1 MCQPNSCVSVL
12 QRLGGCWQVCKMQI
26 PKPLKRNSNRA
37 ELISQQLRCTRPQEA
52 SQGTASTSEW
62 LRWQLKSLHYLNII
76 GCRSLRLPLP
86 LLKKAVSAGT
96 GALRAQTSW
105 VLHQSTGACWA
116 ESEGQGGSPQLLA
129 GTNTGLKVRTAGW
142 GKPEPSSSAC
152 QQTRLYLSTSCYNYP
167 AATAP
172 EHLCEAV
179 GTAHTHAS

>member
-12 QRLGGCWQVCKMQI
+12 QRLGGCWQAYKMQI
-26 PKPLKRNSNRA
+26 PKPLKRNSNKS
-37 ELISQQLRCTRPQEA
+37 ELISQQLRCTRPQKA
-52 SQGTASTSEW
+52 SQGTVPTSEW
-62 LRWQLKSLHYLNII
+62 FRWQSACTAWTSLDGGVFDCHCHCW
-76 GCRSLRLPLP
+76 GR
-86 LLKKAVSAGT
+86 AVSAGR

-116 ESEGQGGSPQLLA
+116 ESHGQGSSPQLLA
-129 GTNTGLKVRTAGW
+129 GTNAGLEVCTAGW

-152 QQTRLYLSTSCYNYP
+152 QQTRLHLSTSCYNYP

-179 GTAHTHAS
+179 GTAHTYAS